1 MKWNETETIDC
12 FVKQNRAKVECN
24 TFPVNTRSALQQIL
38 MTRLLNEQ
46 AELSGN
52 SHHIPLNI
60 PTMALE

>member
-1 MKWNETETIDC
+1 MKLTLDC

-24 TFPVNTRSALQQIL
+24 TLPVNTGSALQQIL

-52 SHHIPLNI
+52 CHHIPMNI
-60 PTMALE
+60 PTKALE